1 MATICTC
8 RINYMLQEQAK
19 RRNYLL
25 PHTAHVSNRNQ
36 GGVKASNSIKARLSG
51 LYNGFV
57 RYYDLEIGEIPSHHI
72 RNFIYRYIFHVHLSE
87 NAVIYYGAEIRDHS
101 KLYIGKGSII
111 GDKAILDA
119 RNGIEIGENV
129 NFSSQVNIWT
139 EQHDHR
145 DSMFRCNSDDSFR
158 VKIGN
163 RAWIGPNVIILHSVT
178 IGEGAVVAAG
188 AVVTND
194 VAPFTIVGGVPAKKI
209 GERNNN
215 LTYTFNGN
223 YCPLK

>member
-1 MATICTC
+1 MAI
-8 RINYMLQEQAK
+8 
-19 RRNYLL
+19 YLL
-25 PHTAHVSNRNQ
+25 IITLAIVSIGKWLLFAPVALIICYRNRQ
-36 GGVKASNSIKARLSG
+36 RDAIISYPIQPTYQIETRGVKASNSIKARLSG

-129 NFSSQVNIWT
+129 NFKVFGLNNMTT
-139 EQHDHR
+139 ETP
-145 DSMFRCNSDDSFR
+145 CSD
-158 VKIGN
+158 
-163 RAWIGPNVIILHSVT
+163 A
-178 IGEGAVVAAG
+178 
-188 AVVTND
+188 
-194 VAPFTIVGGVPAKKI
+194 IVMI
-209 GERNNN
+209 HFE
-215 LTYTFNGN
+215 
-223 YCPLK
+223 